1 MEPTLEPGDRLWVE
15 RRADVANGDL
25 VVVRDPES
33 PRRYLVKRVG
43 ATGGQRLFVTRSG
56 AVLVPTGG
64 SGDPPDDALEE
75 VTVPPDHLFL
85 LSDRPV
91 GARDSRRFGP
101 VACSLLV
108 GRAWHRYFP
117 RPRRGD
123 L

>member
-25 VVVRDPES
+25 VVVRDPEHPGS
-33 PRRYLVKRVG
+33 YLVKRVG
-43 ATGGQRLFVTRSG
+43 GTGGQRLFVTRTG
-56 AVLVPTGG
+56 AVLVPPG
-64 SGDPPDDALEE
+64 SSRDPPDDALEE
-75 VTVPPDHLFL
+75 VVVPPGHLFL
-85 LSDRPV
+85 LSDRPA

-101 VACSLLV
+101 VARSLVV